1 MSIPVYDGEEIV
13 ATVSYNDNLD
23 YWDGNN
29 NTNGGVGLHKG
40 LTRLKKSGKYVLIH
54 GTQWQGS
61 RHYAEIVTK
70 QQAVREII
78 ASGNNE
84 LFERYPELN
93 EVYMAE
99 FDSD

>member
-1 MSIPVYDGEEIV
+1 MSIPVYDNEEIV

-29 NTNGGVGLHKG
+29 RTNGGVGLHKG

-61 RHYAEIVTK
+61 RDYAEVVSK
-70 QQAVREII
+70 KQAVREII

-93 EVYMAE
+93 DVYMNE